1 MRCANCQQ
9 EINVGAYQCP
19 FCRHNPLY
27 PAWADKGTDE
37 DRVRTPGEVS
47 GTVAVTLVGLM
58 LTPAVPVLGVPLL
71 VIGGGMAVSLLAGF
85 FRNGRS

>member
-1 MRCANCQQ
+1 MRCVNCQQ

-37 DRVRTPGEVS
+37 DRVRTPGEAS
-47 GTVAVTLVGLM
+47 GAVTLTLAGLL
-58 LTPAVPVLGVPLL
+58 LTPVVPVVGVPLL
-71 VIGGGMAVSLLAGF
+71 VIGGAGAVNLVVQF
-85 FRNGRS
+85 FRRRR

>member
-47 GTVAVTLVGLM
+47 GAVALTLTGLL
-58 LTPAVPVLGVPLL
+58 LTPVVPVVGVPLL
-71 VIGGGMAVSLLAGF
+71 VLGGAGAVNSVVQF
-85 FRNGRS
+85 FRRRR

>member
-19 FCRHNPLY
+19 FCRHNPLH

-37 DRVRTPGEVS
+37 DRVRRPGEASGSVALTLTGLLLTPVVPVVGVPLLIIG
-47 GTVAVTLVGLM
+47 GTVAVNSV
-58 LTPAVPVLGVPLL
+58 VQ
-71 VIGGGMAVSLLAGF
+71 F
-85 FRNGRS
+85 FRRRR

>member
-37 DRVRTPGEVS
+37 DRVHKPGPVS
-47 GTVAVTLVGLM
+47 GTVAVTLLGLV
-58 LTPAVPVLGVPLL
+58 LAPVVPVVGVPLL
-71 VIGGGMAVSLLAGF
+71 VIGGAAAVDTVVGF
-85 FRNGRS
+85 FRRRR